1 MPRKATSTLTLADQR
16 LLTDVLK
23 HWQRR
28 LAESP
33 QALKACQA
41 RKFTAG
47 DVERRR
53 IGYADG
59 SLPATATTAQ
69 HEALRRLGLLDKR
82 DREVL
87 RGCLTIPTLAPGGQV
102 ESIEGVPVNGNG
114 KGKVLTIRLQA
125 PAPTCATELD
135 EDGVLTVSRPG
146 AVYVLKGLKW
156 DGVDCRCLLKVSDGK
171 VSHVDK
177 LDLALARAR
186 STFAK
191 AFEAA
196 GGPPAEATSR
206 ELLQVLAEMDR
217 AAPLIPAERA
227 SQTPELSAEDEAEAV
242 AFLQQRDLLTRVV
255 EDLTA
260 VGYVGENETKALAYL
275 VAISR
280 KLPACLSLILQS
292 SSGAGKSYL
301 LECVARLC
309 PPEDVL
315 YFSRISPQSL
325 YYMKAGALRNRLVI
339 VDERGGSEEADYSIR
354 TLQTRRKLTLAIP
367 IKDAAS
373 GRTETKVFEVEG
385 PIAFME
391 STTQAVH
398 PENAS
403 RAFVVS
409 LEETREQ
416 TKAII
421 GQQRKQ
427 AASLPVDERAD
438 LKALVRR
445 HHNAQRLLKHL
456 PVVVPFAQSLRFAAH
471 GNALRARREH
481 QRYVTFIQA
490 SALLHQRQRKI
501 ATEGGIEYVEASR
514 DDEKVATRLLAEIQR
529 RGHAE
534 LPDHAAA
541 LLRWLQKQSSPSEF
555 TRRQM
560 SAALGW
566 TYYKVRLA
574 VAELHRQEYLVRLG
588 SGAGQTFRYRLAAT

>member
-16 LLTDVLK
+16 LLADVLK

-33 QALKACQA
+33 QALEACRA
-41 RKFTAG
+41 RKFSAG
-47 DVERRR
+47 DLERRR

-87 RGCLTIPTLAPGGQV
+87 RGRLTIPTLAPGGQV
-102 ESIEGVPVNGNG
+102 ESIEGVPVNG
-114 KGKVLTIRLQA
+114 KGKAVTIRLQA
-125 PAPTCATELD
+125 PGPVCSTELD
-135 EDGVLTVSRPG
+135 DDGTLTVSRPG
-146 AVYVLKGLKW
+146 VVYVLKGLKW

-227 SQTPELSAEDEAEAV
+227 SQAPELSAEEEAQAL
-242 AFLQQRDLLTRVV
+242 AFLQRRDLLARIV

-260 VGYVGENETKALAYL
+260 VGYVGEDETKALAYL

-325 YYMKAGALRNRLVI
+325 YYMKAGALRNKLVI

-373 GRTETKVFEVEG
+373 GQTETKVFEVEG

-409 LEETREQ
+409 LAESVEQ

-427 AASLPVDERAD
+427 AASLPADERAD
-438 LKALVRR
+438 AEG
-445 HHNAQRLLKHL
+445 ACL
-456 PVVVPFAQSLRFAAH
+456 P
-471 GNALRARREH
+471 
-481 QRYVTFIQA
+481 
-490 SALLHQRQRKI
+490 
-501 ATEGGIEYVEASR
+501 
-514 DDEKVATRLLAEIQR
+514 
-529 RGHAE
+529 
-534 LPDHAAA
+534 
-541 LLRWLQKQSSPSEF
+541 SPS
-555 TRRQM
+555 RP
-560 SAALGW
+560 APA
-566 TYYKVRLA
+566 
-574 VAELHRQEYLVRLG
+574 
-588 SGAGQTFRYRLAAT
+588 